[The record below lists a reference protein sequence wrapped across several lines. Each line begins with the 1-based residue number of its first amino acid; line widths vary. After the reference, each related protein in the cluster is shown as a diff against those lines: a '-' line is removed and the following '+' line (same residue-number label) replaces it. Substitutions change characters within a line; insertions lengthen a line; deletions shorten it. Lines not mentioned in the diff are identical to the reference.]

1 MPKPQTQGP
10 AVLRLVPPPLA
21 SVSEPQSPP
30 ALEFLG
36 EMEAKLSEWLH
47 GTHLQDCESLRGA
60 CLEVLNRVNDFLAP
74 HVTEASEGV
83 REFLR
88 MVREAGTSDDP
99 DDGEELGWGAR
110 EFLRLVETAEK
121 VVPLRRS

>member
-1 MPKPQTQGP
+1 MPKLQPQCP
-10 AVLRLVPPPLA
+10 VVLRLVPPPLA

-30 ALEFLG
+30 APEFLG

-60 CLEVLNRVNDFLAP
+60 CLEVLNRVNDFLAL

-88 MVREAGTSDDP
+88 MVSEAGASGDTDG
-99 DDGEELGWGAR
+99 GEELGWGAQ
-110 EFLRLVETAEK
+110 EFLRLGRIARNGGTA
-121 VVPLRRS
+121 RR